1 MAIGGLVQELT
12 EEDLKRQE
20 RIVIGVFLYL
30 AEVADQAYLF
40 AGGLKAEHVEW
51 FLRMVQ
57 ALESEIHLDD
67 MMIINGAI
75 RF

>member
-1 MAIGGLVQELT
+1 MI
-12 EEDLKRQE
+12 D
-20 RIVIGVFLYL
+20 VFFYL
-30 AEVADQAYLF
+30 AEVADQASLF